1 LKTIYNVPIYVN
13 SSRKKSEPQNRKNHE
28 NHDPNRKSHILRFL
42 KNYDA
47 ERKLVMFFY

>member
-1 LKTIYNVPIYVN
+1 MLIPLEKNPNHKIA
-13 SSRKKSEPQNRKNHE
+13 KNHE